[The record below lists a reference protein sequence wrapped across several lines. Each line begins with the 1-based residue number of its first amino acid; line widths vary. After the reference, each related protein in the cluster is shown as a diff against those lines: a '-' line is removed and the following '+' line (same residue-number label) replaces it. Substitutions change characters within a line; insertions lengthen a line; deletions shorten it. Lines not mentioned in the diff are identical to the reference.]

1 MSDIPIY
8 PYNIDDLDKYSVET
22 NDVFFRRSV
31 EMIEFGFNN
40 DMNAITLFRIFEGD
54 TELFLNLHYDMW
66 ESTLVDAIQHFEY
79 VEDYEMCSQAK
90 DILENPIFIE
100 AVNKIRSDLANEWLN
115 SDVKNSEQRE
125 NIFIM
130 RRMLELVVMQIQS
143 VMETGKIIKK

>member
-66 ESTLVDAIQHFEY
+66 ESTLIDAIQHFEY

-90 DILENPIFIE
+90 DIL
-100 AVNKIRSDLANEWLN
+100 D
-115 SDVKNSEQRE
+115 
-125 NIFIM
+125 
-130 RRMLELVVMQIQS
+130 
-143 VMETGKIIKK
+143 IIKA

>member
-1 MSDIPIY
+1 MAD
-8 PYNIDDLDKYSVET
+8 NEVK
-22 NDVFFRRSV
+22 RS
-31 EMIEFGFNN
+31 
-40 DMNAITLFRIFEGD
+40 
-54 TELFLNLHYDMW
+54 
-66 ESTLVDAIQHFEY
+66 Q
-79 VEDYEMCSQAK
+79 QAK

-130 RRMLELVVMQIQS
+130 RRMLELVVMQIKS